1 MTLTREEILSKEPG
15 EDLDALIGKEV
26 LGIAP
31 AVQWWAMDGEE
42 EGIFITF
49 HYESEANE
57 WMVDQERR
65 FPGWNEKNGTH
76 IVRKEIFRNYS
87 GSISAAWEVEEQIAS
102 LEKEGHYVNALCD
115 VVGTP
120 RDGTRTLAM
129 DDWRMLHATPEQRCK
144 AALLA
149 VLNL

>member
-1 MTLTREEILSKEPG
+1 MTLTREEILAMEPG
-15 EDLDALIGKEV
+15 EELDALIGKEI
-26 LGIAP
+26 LGIVP

-87 GSISAAWEVEEQIAS
+87 GSISAAYEVLAN
-102 LEKEGHYVNALCD
+102 EKSHQLTFSEAGFSHSDLKYRAIVGRNQD
-115 VVGTP
+115 VAYAKT
-120 RDGTRTLAM
+120 A
-129 DDWRMLHATPEQRCK
+129 PEAICK
-144 AALLA
+144 ARLLA